1 MIYDIKHVTTY
12 EYGSTVTFNYCAL
25 RLLPQDGPGQRVLE
39 TRLLIDPAPKEMS
52 ERFCFFGNR
61 VTSLMIE
68 TAHRELTVVA
78 SSVVEG
84 RTRARARPRGRP
96 ARGNSSA
103 RMPSAANRSAIAR
116 HAQYLHPSRYV
127 PRFSPV
133 IDYARES
140 FTDGR
145 PVLDAA
151 IELMRRIRKD
161 FKYDPTSTVISTP
174 ISQAFAQKSGVCQDF
189 AHIMIAGLR
198 GLGLPAAYVSGY
210 IRTIPLDGTPKL
222 EGSDAMHAWV
232 SLWCGERI
240 GWIGLDPTNS
250 TLVNNDHVMLA
261 EGRDYADISPV
272 AGIVTGASEQDVDV
286 QVDVVPRRGRAPG
299 VAGSLL

>member
-12 EYGSTVTFNYCAL
+12 EYGSTVTFNYCSL

-39 TRLLIDPAPKEMS
+39 TELHVDPAPKEMH

-61 VTSLMIE
+61 VTSMMIE

-78 SSVVEG
+78 TAVVEIE
-84 RTRARARPRGRP
+84 RGLPPDPLSTGAWEFVRED
-96 ARGNSSA
+96 AFASQSLN
-103 RMPSAANRSAIAR
+103 NRSP
-116 HAQYLHPSRYV
+116 AQYLHPSRYV

-133 IDYARES
+133 INYARES

-151 IELMRRIRKD
+151 VELMRRIRKD

-222 EGSDAMHAWV
+222 EGSDAMH
-232 SLWCGERI
+232 
-240 GWIGLDPTNS
+240 
-250 TLVNNDHVMLA
+250 
-261 EGRDYADISPV
+261 
-272 AGIVTGASEQDVDV
+272 
-286 QVDVVPRRGRAPG
+286 GRAS
-299 VAGSLL
+299 AGSASIRRTARS

>member
-1 MIYDIKHVTTY
+1 M
-12 EYGSTVTFNYCAL
+12 
-25 RLLPQDGPGQRVLE
+25 
-39 TRLLIDPAPKEMS
+39 
-52 ERFCFFGNR
+52 
-61 VTSLMIE
+61 
-68 TAHRELTVVA
+68 
-78 SSVVEG
+78 
-84 RTRARARPRGRP
+84 
-96 ARGNSSA
+96 
-103 RMPSAANRSAIAR
+103 
-116 HAQYLHPSRYV
+116 
-127 PRFSPV
+127 

-272 AGIVTGASEQDVDV
+272 AALS
-286 QVDVVPRRGRAPG
+286 PARANRMSMCRWMSCREEGERPG

>member
-12 EYGSTVTFNYCAL
+12 EYGSTVTFNYCVL
-25 RLLPQDGPGQRVLE
+25 RLLPQDGPGQRVLD
-39 TRLLIDPAPKEMS
+39 TRLEIDPAPKEMS

-68 TAHRELTVVA
+68 TAHRELTVV
-78 SSVVEG
+78 SNSVVEIDRSG
-84 RTRARARPRGRP
+84 LLPDP
-96 ARGNSSA
+96 ASTGAWEFVREDAFASQSL
-103 RMPSAANRSAIAR
+103 ANRSP
-116 HAQYLHPSRYV
+116 AQYLHPSRYV
-127 PRFSPV
+127 PRFAPV
-133 IDYARES
+133 TNYARES

-145 PVLDAA
+145 PVLDGAV
-151 IELMRRIRKD
+151 ELMRRIRKD

-174 ISQAFAQKSGVCQDF
+174 ISQAFEQKSGVCQDF

-286 QVDVVPRRGRAPG
+286 QVDVVPRRA
-299 VAGSLL
+299 

>member
-1 MIYDIKHVTTY
+1 VIYDIKHVTTY

-39 TRLLIDPAPKEMS
+39 TRLEIDPAPKEMS

-61 VTSLMIE
+61 VTSMMIE

-78 SSVVEG
+78 SSVVEID
-84 RTRARARPRGRP
+84 RALAPDPVSTGAWEFVREDAFGSQSL
-96 ARGNSSA
+96 G
-103 RMPSAANRSAIAR
+103 NRSP
-116 HAQYLHPSRYV
+116 AQYLHPSRYV

-145 PVLDAA
+145 PVLDGA

-161 FKYDPTSTVISTP
+161 FKYDPSSTVISTP

-189 AHIMIAGLR
+189 AHIMISGLR
-198 GLGLPAAYVSGY
+198 GIGLPAGYVSGY
-210 IRTIPLDGTPKL
+210 LRSAPRTDATRLQGATRCMPGCWYGADRKPAGSGLILQMRYSHPTSISCLRWVATIPT
-222 EGSDAMHAWV
+222 WRR
-232 SLWCGERI
+232 W
-240 GWIGLDPTNS
+240 T
-250 TLVNNDHVMLA
+250 
-261 EGRDYADISPV
+261 
-272 AGIVTGASEQDVDV
+272 AS
-286 QVDVVPRRGRAPG
+286 
-299 VAGSLL
+299 S